1 MDWSTRSLPVRLGK
15 CGERQYFCPGVVH
28 QRADLGKRR
37 GEAITDPLPGRVH
50 RLGVGCREN
59 HSKHAGDHVGL
70 VLGHVGEQIAR
81 EVHPTAL
88 MPSALETALQRLH
101 QPGVLVTDH
110 QPDTTEA
117 APLERG
123 QEPAPEG
130 LILAVADVEAEDLA

>member
-1 MDWSTRSLPVRLGK
+1 M
-15 CGERQYFCPGVVH
+15 
-28 QRADLGKRR
+28 
-37 GEAITDPLPGRVH
+37 H